1 MSCVLLAAI
10 LKSWIKKNRKKRKKT
25 SMNEKNLHSF
35 PIYFLLH
42 QDKFCSLRKQ
52 KLKNFEKKKS
62 KFNFKASIMQE
73 SKP

>member
-35 PIYFLLH
+35 PIYFLLR

-52 KLKNFEKKKS
+52 KLKNFEKKKI
-62 KFNFKASIMQE
+62 KV
-73 SKP
+73 